1 MGMDHLK
8 WNSDICEE
16 YLISLRR
23 MNQHLDEEM
32 QKLAAVRKTLLRQG
46 GAGEDE
52 ALTAI
57 LDRTEKVM
65 KNLTLANDRVRELRD
80 SLANALEIFNGAE
93 NRIKGMGMDMMYS
106 VTVSASRNAGASA
119 PLYTTYSGGLR
130 TGEIT
135 PEWLSAIIG
144 ESASLDAG

>member
-32 QKLAAVRKTLLRQG
+32 QKLAAVRKTLLRQV

-52 ALTAI
+52 AL
-57 LDRTEKVM
+57 M

-106 VTVSASRNAGASA
+106 VTVSASRNAGASD